1 MIKKLK
7 TFLKKIIN
15 SIITWIN
22 SFRKKDKEDGND

>member
-7 TFLKKIIN
+7 TFLKKIID

-22 SFRKKDKEDGND
+22 NFKKKDKEDGND